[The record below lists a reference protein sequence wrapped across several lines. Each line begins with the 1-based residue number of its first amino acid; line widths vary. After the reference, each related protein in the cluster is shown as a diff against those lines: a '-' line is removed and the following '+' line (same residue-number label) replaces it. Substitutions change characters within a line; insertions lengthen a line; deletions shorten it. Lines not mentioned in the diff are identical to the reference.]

1 MYPTLDFVERLPE
14 FFDQKDLV
22 HEVGG
27 VGAQDVDP
35 LNLPFVILEFGAKNK
50 KEAGVWVPS
59 FERSGWM

>member
-35 LNLPFVILEFGAKNK
+35 LNLPFVILEFGAKNT
-50 KEAGVWVPS
+50 KEAGV
-59 FERSGWM
+59 